1 MLRTRALLGHPGR
14 FALTY
19 TLGWTT
25 QQNLRWFGVRIVRI
39 CCPRNIVALVG
50 TFFLARSPSFG
61 ALQLKGKSPVIFG
74 SS

>member
-25 QQNLRWFGVRIVRI
+25 QQNLRWFGDVW
-39 CCPRNIVALVG
+39 CPHSLHLLPEEHCSAGWHL
-50 TFFLARSPSFG
+50 L
-61 ALQLKGKSPVIFG
+61 FG
-74 SS
+74 SIAQLRCSAAER